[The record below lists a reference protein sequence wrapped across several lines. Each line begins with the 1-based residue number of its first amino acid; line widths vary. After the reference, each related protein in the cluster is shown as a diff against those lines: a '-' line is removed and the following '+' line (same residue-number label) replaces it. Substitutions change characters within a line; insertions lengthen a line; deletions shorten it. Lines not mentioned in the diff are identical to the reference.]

1 MITAS
6 HNPSSDN
13 GIKLFSKSG
22 YKMKFK
28 DEKFI
33 EDNMRE
39 NKIKRKYKPGIVSFK
54 RIDVIYCNNI
64 IKDRRILKVNSKV
77 AIDCS
82 NGAMSFIIKRL
93 FDKNRN
99 FKIINCDPDGKN
111 INYKCGLL
119 KQVNCINI

>member
-39 NKIKRKYKPGIVSFK
+39 KNKIKES
-54 RIDVIYCNNI
+54 
-64 IKDRRILKVNSKV
+64 
-77 AIDCS
+77 
-82 NGAMSFIIKRL
+82 
-93 FDKNRN
+93 
-99 FKIINCDPDGKN
+99 IN
-111 INYKCGLL
+111 
-119 KQVNCINI
+119 QVL